1 MLTDDQDRESFTL
14 STTFNAGKP
23 VGAVVSAFAI
33 LRHLAVQDGAVSSA
47 QVARALGLNPS
58 TCFNILKTLAAER
71 VVQFEEVGK
80 AYRLGAGLLELAGS
94 ALDQVG
100 YTRLLH
106 PELERL
112 AAAWQTPMT
121 AWLRVS
127 DHRVMLVDQAVS
139 STAIQIHMRIGH
151 RLPLLVGALGRCMAA
166 HAGLPVEEMRRQYAA
181 VRQDNP
187 PPFEQFL
194 AEVEEARAAGYA
206 VDRDGF
212 TRGVTTVSS
221 PILDAEGRPFL
232 ALSAVGLTAQFSDER
247 AAAMAAD
254 LRDTTRRI
262 GRLLAGPGRAAAPLS
277 PRETTR

>member
-1 MLTDDQDRESFTL
+1 MHADDRDRDISTL
-14 STTFNAGKP
+14 NAGKP
-23 VGAVVSAFAI
+23 VGAVVSALAI
-33 LRHLAVQDGAVSSA
+33 LRYLASQDGAVSSI
-47 QVARALGLNPS
+47 QTARALGLNPS
-58 TCFNILKTLAAER
+58 TCFNILKTLVAER
-71 VVQFEEVGK
+71 VVQFEEAGK
-80 AYRLGAGLLELAGS
+80 AYRLGAGLVELAGS

-100 YTRLLH
+100 YTRLIH

-112 AAAWQTPMT
+112 AQAWQTPMT

-127 DHRVMLVDQAVS
+127 DARVMLVDRAETT
-139 STAIQIHMRIGH
+139 STIQIHMRIGH

-166 HAGLPVEEMRRQYAA
+166 HAGFSPDTMKRQYAA
-181 VRQDNP
+181 IRQDNP

-194 AEVEEARAAGYA
+194 AEVEEARVAGYA

-221 PILDAEGRPFL
+221 PILDAGGTPFL

-247 AAAMAAD
+247 VAAMAAD

-262 GRLLAGPGRAAAPLS
+262 GRQLAGTFRASS
-277 PRETTR
+277 PPHHQRENAR

>member
-1 MLTDDQDRESFTL
+1 MFTDDQDRDAVAL
-14 STTFNAGKP
+14 GAGKP
-23 VGAVVSAFAI
+23 VGAVVSALAI
-33 LRHLAVQDGAVSSA
+33 LRYLASQDGAVSSI
-47 QVARALGLNPS
+47 QTARALGLNPS
-58 TCFNILKTLAAER
+58 TCFNILKTLVAER
-71 VVQFEEVGK
+71 VVQFEEAGK
-80 AYRLGAGLLELAGS
+80 AYRLGAGLVELAGS

-100 YTRLLH
+100 YTRLIH

-112 AAAWQTPMT
+112 AGAWQTPMT

-127 DHRVMLVDQAVS
+127 DTRVMLVDRAETS
-139 STAIQIHMRIGH
+139 STIQIHMRIGH

-166 HAGLPVEEMRRQYAA
+166 HAGFSTDEMRRHYAA
-181 VRQDNP
+181 IRQDSP
-187 PPFEQFL
+187 PPFERFL

-221 PILDAEGRPFL
+221 PILDAEGTPFL

-247 AAAMAAD
+247 VAAMAAD

-262 GRLLAGPGRAAAPLS
+262 GRQLAGTFRTVPHQPL
-277 PRETTR
+277 PHHQRENAR